1 MRSFRMFAMIAP
13 LVLALLWQ
21 APVAAQEQPPPEG
34 VALEFLAFALSAELP
49 EDADDLL
56 LFRMTLAPGASF
68 TFEPDE
74 GSVALAEVERGT
86 LTSTVNGEI
95 AVSRAGAEEGVTE
108 AIPADETVTLAAGDS
123 ALYPPDL
130 TGAISN
136 EESEEV
142 TLLILEAIATA
153 SVETPSMA
161 TPAAGGGGEP
171 MAAEGVSV
179 ELLSA
184 GATPEVEGEVVFA
197 LARVTY
203 DPGTSQDGELQPGVE
218 VSIVEAGTFT
228 LEVTAGPPV
237 RVYRHL
243 SASMTSG
250 QEPTIETVA
259 AGETVEVAAGDS
271 AYFPTNNVA
280 AASNTGDEPATAL
293 LGFVFPAAAA
303 GM

>member
-1 MRSFRMFAMIAP
+1 MTVP
-13 LVLALLWQ
+13 LALALLMQ
-21 APVAAQEQPPPEG
+21 APVAAQEEPLPEG
-34 VALEFLAFALSAELP
+34 VALEFLAFAVSAPLP

-68 TFEPDE
+68 DIEPDE
-74 GSVALAEVERGT
+74 GSVTLAEVESGT
-86 LTSTVNGEI
+86 LTSTVDGEV
-95 AVSRAGAEEGVTE
+95 AVSRAEAEEGVTE
-108 AIPADETVTLAAGDS
+108 TIPADETVTLAAGDS

-130 TGAISN
+130 TGAVSN
-136 EESEEV
+136 EGSEEV
-142 TLLILEAIATA
+142 TLLILEAISTA
-153 SVETPSMA
+153 SVEAPSMA
-161 TPAAGGGGEP
+161 TPVAGGGGDP
-171 MAAEGVSV
+171 MAPEGVSV

-184 GATPEVEGEVVFA
+184 GAAPEVEGEVVFA

-203 DPGTSQDGELQPGVE
+203 DPGISQDGELQPGSE

-237 RVYRHL
+237 RIYRDL
-243 SASMTSG
+243 GASITSG
-250 QEPTIETVA
+250 QEPAIETID

-271 AYFPTNNVA
+271 AYFPMNNVA
-280 AASNTGDEPATAL
+280 AASNMGDEPATAL